1 MSEYRLIGEIISLS
15 QSSSWE
21 EAKQEW
27 QLSDV
32 YQAEEAETCLCGH
45 YPIIELCIL
54 RNRHNDRDAIVGN
67 CCVKKFIGLP
77 SDLIFQAVK
86 RIRSDNEK
94 SLNSEA
100 LTHAINKGWINKWEH
115 DFYHNIMR
123 KRLLSQKQM
132 TAKRNINL
140 KFINNMRRLT
150 ANVRP

>member
-1 MSEYRLIGEIISLS
+1 MSEYRLIGEIIPLS
-15 QSSSWE
+15 RSSNWE

-27 QLSDV
+27 QLSEV
-32 YQAEEAETCLCGH
+32 YQAEEPEICLCGH

-54 RNRHNDRDAIVGN
+54 RNRHNGKNATVGN

-94 SLNSEA
+94 SLNSQA
-100 LTHAINKGWINKWEH
+100 LTHAISKGWINKWEY
-115 DFYHNIMR
+115 DFYHAVMR
-123 KRLLSQKQM
+123 KRLLSPKQM

-140 KFINNMRRLT
+140 KFINNMRRST
-150 ANVRP
+150 ANVKP